1 MAGCSPGILIFKK
14 ISKKDKINIEEFLK
28 SVGVKNL
35 KSSI

>member
-1 MAGCSPGILIFKK
+1 MAGKYSYLKK
-14 ISKKDKINIEEFLK
+14 ISKKDKIDIEEFLK